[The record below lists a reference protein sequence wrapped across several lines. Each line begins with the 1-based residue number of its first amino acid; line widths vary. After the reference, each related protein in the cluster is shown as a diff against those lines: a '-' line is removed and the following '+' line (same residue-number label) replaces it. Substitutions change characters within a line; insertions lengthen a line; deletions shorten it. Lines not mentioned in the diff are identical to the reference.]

1 MSALTQRSTRLALLF
16 FITSGLGAATAQSAP
31 NLSGTW
37 ALDAAKSNFGPLP
50 APQNRSDVIDHREP
64 RLTITRTILQDGTPT
79 TLDLKYAID
88 GKPHSNTTPQGQITS
103 SLTWEGQVLV
113 MKSQVPTD
121 GGAAVIVDRMTLSS
135 DGRTLTQDRT
145 ISVQGQ
151 EIKQTIVLV
160 KQ

>member
-1 MSALTQRSTRLALLF
+1 MLTQTRRSARLTLLLV
-16 FITSGLGAATAQSAP
+16 TSWLGAATAQSAP
-31 NLSGTW
+31 NLTGTW
-37 ALDAAKSNFGPLP
+37 ALDAAKSNFGQLP

-64 RLTITRTILQDGTPT
+64 QLTIKRTILQDGTPAS
-79 TLDLKYAID
+79 LDLKYTID
-88 GKPHSNTTPQGQITS
+88 GKPHPNTTPQGQITS
-103 SLTWEGQVLV
+103 TLTWEGRVLV

-121 GGAAVIVDRMTLSS
+121 GGAAEIVDRMTLSS
-135 DGRTLTQDRT
+135 DGKTLTQDRT

>member
-1 MSALTQRSTRLALLF
+1 MITLTRRSAILVLALAAGW
-16 FITSGLGAATAQSAP
+16 TGTATAQVP
-31 NLSGTW
+31 NLTGTW
-37 ALDAAKSNFGPLP
+37 ALDAAKSNFGQLP

-64 RLTITRTILQDGTPT
+64 QLTIKRTILQDGAPA

-88 GKPHSNTTPQGQITS
+88 GKPHANTTPQGQITS
-103 SLTWEGQVLV
+103 TLTWEGRVLV

-121 GGAAVIVDRMTLSS
+121 GGAAEIVDRMTLSS
-135 DGRTLTQDRT
+135 DGKTLTQDRT

-151 EIKQTIVLV
+151 EIKQTIVLI